1 MPSPTPTLS
10 SSSGPPPESADAHIS
25 AAQSLEYWNSVP
37 PTVHGMLGGFPQV
50 STIDLKGSYAFFRK
64 IQKLHP
70 YTPPYPSDPGATVPS
85 AIVNGDGIDTKH
97 LLDKEGQADGA
108 SMLARGL
115 DVGAGIGRVTA
126 GFLSRICKTIDIVEP
141 IAAFASQVAAQK
153 MAGSGTVSDVSVIGL
168 QDWTPKPGV
177 KYDVIWAQWCLGH
190 LTDAQLLEFL
200 KKGKGCLRR
209 DGWIVVKENMST
221 DTGLWSTVGKDVYDE
236 LDSSVT
242 RCDATFRRCFQ
253 EAGVRVVRSEL
264 QRGLEKG
271 LLPVRFYALRV
282 EEAG

>member
-1 MPSPTPTLS
+1 MPSSNPAPS
-10 SSSGPPPESADAHIS
+10 SSSGSADAHIS
-25 AAQSLEYWNSVP
+25 ATQSLEYWNSVT
-37 PTVHGMLGGFPQV
+37 PTVHGMLGGYPQV
-50 STIDLKGSYAFFRK
+50 SMVDLRGSYAFFRK

-85 AIVNGDGIDTKH
+85 PSVEVVGFDTKH
-97 LLDKEGQADGA
+97 ILDKKSEGNDTV
-108 SMLARGL
+108 MLGRAL

-126 GFLSRICKTIDIVEP
+126 GFLSRICETVDIVEP
-141 IAAFASQVAAQK
+141 IATFASQVPAQK
-153 MAGSGTVSDVSVIGL
+153 MTGSGTVGDVSVTGL
-168 QDWTPKPGV
+168 QDWNPKPGV

-190 LTDAQLLEFL
+190 LTDTQLVEFL

-221 DTGLWSTVGKDVYDE
+221 DTGQGKTATKDVYDKV
-236 LDSSVT
+236 DSSVT
-242 RCDATFRRCFQ
+242 RGDATFRRCFQ

-271 LLPVRFYALRV
+271 LLPVRFYACRS